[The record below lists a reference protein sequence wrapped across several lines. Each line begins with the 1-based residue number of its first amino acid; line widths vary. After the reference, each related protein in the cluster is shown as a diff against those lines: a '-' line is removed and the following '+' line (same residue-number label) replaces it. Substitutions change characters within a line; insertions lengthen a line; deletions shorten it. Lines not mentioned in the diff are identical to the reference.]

1 VTEFN
6 YEKFFPSAMLKNVD
20 TESEEFK
27 LIIKVKNWNEKT
39 AFEQH
44 KENQALFKL
53 MMPLFRTLNEDE
65 SEAFLHMVKNK
76 SRTMN
81 AKQNISNQLMDNAC
95 FDVQKKKLAKVSEEA
110 NLLLKNRFKLEN
122 DVMQYAKSE
131 KMPLSEMKVK
141 DMLRNQ
147 AVVRR
152 KIVDEI
158 GTYRQF

>member
-1 VTEFN
+1 MTEFN